1 MQDEAKRSSQIV
13 IICCLLV
20 QLVNIRHINFQMLG
34 TTLNTRIAFSSVQ
47 GVMFL
52 SYPLLGHLADVYLT
66 RYRALKCGLV
76 ILIGSILY
84 ATVCATSA
92 ES

>member
-1 MQDEAKRSSQIV
+1 MKLHSSIVV

-20 QLVNIRHINFQMLG
+20 QLINFRNTNFQIIG
-34 TTLNTRIAFSSVQ
+34 TTKKYTQLIVYGVQ
-47 GVMFL
+47 GLTYL

-84 ATVCATSA
+84 
-92 ES
+92 